1 MHCVSNY
8 PLNPINSNIGY
19 IERLKK
25 IFPSNKIGY
34 SSHESNI
41 YNCVIALSKNID
53 YIERH
58 FTIDKNGKGLDHTSS
73 SDFVEMR
80 DLCFYAKNYKVIS
93 QIRHTK
99 NINQGEKINIQ
110 NLGKSAMSSQRIL
123 IGQKINLKKI
133 YYTAP
138 KIGLSNF
145 ELQKFINVN
154 LKKDLH
160 PNNPITEDYF
170 IKKKK
175 LDFKSNYFLNN
186 KKISIP
192 VRPHDFIKMDD
203 IFKIQNYEFHL
214 SFNDVQKFNL
224 KEIKKKNSLSNK
236 FFSVHGPDYCSET
249 EVLDIFSSNPQIQ
262 KKSKKLLLKTLNIC
276 KSIQKITN
284 SQIYLIQSFSS
295 SNEQID
301 KYKMYSKINNFVKQ
315 IKLEYNISILPQWL
329 PPIAW
334 YFGGS
339 VKMHLFSNPNDL
351 IFLKKIKL
359 KICMDLSHFLMSCNF
374 FESNF
379 TKMINNHLNL
389 FSHYHLSDAQGFDSE
404 GLPLG
409 EGDLLRKYSKTIKK
423 IINNDKIKVLETWQ
437 GHLNDGLIFKNE
449 INKITKLK

>member
-25 IFPSNKIGY
+25 IFPLNIIGY

-58 FTIDKNGKGLDHTSS
+58 FTIDKNAKGLDHTSS
-73 SDFVEMR
+73 SDFDEMR
-80 DLCFYAKNYKVIS
+80 DLCFYAKNYRIIS
-93 QIRHTK
+93 QISHTK

-110 NLGKSAMSSQRIL
+110 NLGKSAVSSQKIL
-123 IGQKINLKKI
+123 KGQKINLKKI

-145 ELQKFINVN
+145 DLKKFVN
-154 LKKDLH
+154 IKLKKDLH
-160 PNNPITEDYF
+160 PNNPITRDYF
-170 IKKKK
+170 IKKKN
-175 LDFKSNYFLNN
+175 LDIKSNFFLNN

-192 VRPHDFIKMDD
+192 VRPHDFIKMDN
-203 IFKIQNYEFHL
+203 IFKIKNYEFHL

-224 KEIKKKNSLSNK
+224 NEIKKNSSLLNK

-249 EVLDIFSSNPQIQ
+249 DVLDIFSNNPQIQ
-262 KKSKKLLLKTLNIC
+262 KKSKKLLFKTLNIC

-284 SQIYLIQSFSS
+284 NQIYLIQSFSS
-295 SNEQID
+295 LNEQVD
-301 KYKMYSKINNFVKQ
+301 KYKMYSKINNFVRQ
-315 IKLEYNISILPQWL
+315 IKLKYNISILPQWL

-339 VKMHLFSNPNDL
+339 VKMHLFSNPDDL
-351 IFLKKIKL
+351 NFLKKIKL
-359 KICMDLSHFLMSCNF
+359 NICMDLSHFLMSCNF
-374 FESNF
+374 FGSNF
-379 TKMINNHLNL
+379 AKLLNGHLNL

-409 EGDLLRKYSKTIKK
+409 EGDLLIKYRKTIKK

-449 INKITKLK
+449 INKIVKL